1 MSVTDVTFA
10 GSIPALYEKYLGPL
24 LFEPYAEDLAAR
36 LGDVAKGKIL
46 ETAAG
51 TGIVTRAMDKA
62 LPAPVAIMATDLNQA
77 MLDLAAKRLNSSR
90 ATWQQA
96 DAQNLPFED
105 SSFDA
110 VACQFGVMFFP
121 DKIAAHREVHR
132 VLKPGGI
139 FVFNVWDRLGANPV
153 SKAVSDAVAGLLPDN
168 PPRFVERVPFGYF
181 DPDRIRADMREAG
194 FEDIRIDAV
203 EKVSYAPS
211 PRAAAT
217 GLCQGTPLRSEIEAR
232 APNRLDE
239 ITEKTAEALAAR
251 FGSSTIENRM
261 SAVVVTAR
269 R

>member
-36 LGDVAKGKIL
+36 LAAIAPEKVL

-62 LPAPVAIMATDLNQA
+62 LPPSVTIVATDLNPA
-77 MLDLAAKRLNSSR
+77 MLDLAAKRLNSPR
-90 ATWQQA
+90 VTWRQA

-105 SSFDA
+105 ATFDA

-121 DKIAAHREVHR
+121 DKIAAHREVRR
-132 VLKPGGI
+132 VLKPGGV
-139 FVFNVWDRLGANPV
+139 FVFTVWDRLDANPV
-153 SKAVSDAVAGLLPDN
+153 SKAVADAIAGLLPDN
-168 PPRFVERVPFGYF
+168 PPRFVERVPFGYS
-181 DPDRIRADMREAG
+181 DPDRIRGDMGEAG
-194 FEDIRIDAV
+194 FEDIKIEAV
-203 EKVSYAPS
+203 EKVTYAPS
-211 PRAAAT
+211 PQDLAT
-217 GLCQGTPLRSEIEAR
+217 GLCQGTPLRNELEAR
-232 APNRLDE
+232 APGRLDE

-251 FGSSTIENRM
+251 FGSSAIENRM
-261 SAVVVTAR
+261 RAIVVTAR